1 MITQTGRPKKDP
13 ENVRRRLLNST
24 ASLMT
29 NRGFAGVSVSDIAND
44 AGVTKGGLFHHFA
57 SKQELIAA
65 VFEDELERFSKQ
77 IDKFFAAEPPAY
89 GCFTRAY
96 IRATLVTVT
105 DKTPTAALTFSLCS
119 EPELMLRWNNWLSRR
134 LTQHHDTDAAP
145 ELEIARLAADGI
157 WFTSLLAGR
166 TLDNKENLF
175 RLQQRLIASTMESS
189 EKNNHSSEF

>member
-1 MITQTGRPKKDP
+1 MTAHTGRPKKDP

-24 ASLMT
+24 ASLMAS
-29 NRGFAGVSVSDIAND
+29 RGFAGVSISDIATD

-77 IDKFFAAEPPAY
+77 IDEFLAHEPAAY

-96 IRATLVTVT
+96 IRATLVTIT
-105 DKTPTAALTFSLCS
+105 DKAPTSALTFSICT
-119 EPELMLRWNNWLSRR
+119 EPELMLRWNNWLSQR
-134 LTQHHDTDAAP
+134 LTRHHDTDAAP

-157 WFTSLLAGR
+157 WFTSLLTGG
-166 TLDNKENLF
+166 TLENRESLLK
-175 RLQQRLIASTMESS
+175 LQETLIASTM
-189 EKNNHSSEF
+189 KDNGKPYVSSEF